1 MARNAILAPMGAIHG
16 ALDKVTRPPVLSIF
30 AILFAVL
37 TTLGLVVY
45 DLSLDGPVSESGE
58 VVPGD
63 YMAFETGAVLLAEG
77 RGREL
82 YDLDVQY
89 ATQAR
94 LAGMPLKDW
103 QPYVNPPLL
112 AILLRPFAGLPYVQG
127 FWVYAA
133 AMVVAG
139 ILGALT
145 LAALVPALARTPIER
160 ATVAL
165 LALAFHPIART
176 TFGGQNT
183 VLTWALVTG
192 SLWALVRGRVVL
204 AGVLVGLLSYKPQYV
219 PFLVLALLVTRCW
232 TTLVV
237 AAGVTLAHYA
247 LGAVL
252 LSPDWPL
259 RMLAAMRA
267 YRPMEWHDNVR
278 THFSLV
284 PFFDY
289 AVGGGAGRVLSAL
302 GVLAVLVGLFVSLR
316 RVRDVRAVWALCLV
330 AGMLCSPHLQYYDF
344 GVLVLPV
351 ALGLDVLARRGTP
364 ATLPLRLVVAVIY
377 VGYPWFYMA
386 AERIGFQPLTPWT
399 IAIFA
404 WLCALAGPDRA

>member
-1 MARNAILAPMGAIHG
+1 MGAIHG

-30 AILFAVL
+30 AILFGVL
-37 TTLGLVVY
+37 TALLGLGYVV
-45 DLSLDGPVSESGE
+45 SLDGPVSDKNE

-77 RGREL
+77 HGSQL
-82 YDLDVQY
+82 YDLDLQK
-89 ATQAR
+89 ATQDR
-94 LAGMPLKDW
+94 LAGMPLKEW

-112 AILLRPFAGLPYVQG
+112 AIVLRPFVGLPYVQG

-133 AMVVAG
+133 AMAVAG
-139 ILGALT
+139 ILGSLA

-219 PFLVLALLVTRCW
+219 PYLVLALLLTRAW
-232 TTLVV
+232 TTLAV

-252 LSPDWPL
+252 LAPDWPL

-289 AVGGGAGRVLSAL
+289 AVGGAGGRVLAAL
-302 GVLAVLVGLFVSLR
+302 AAIAVLGALLVSLR
-316 RVRDVRAVWALCLV
+316 RVRDVRLVWALCLV
-330 AGMLCSPHLQYYDF
+330 AGMLLSPHLQYYDF
-344 GVLVLPV
+344 GVLVLPA
-351 ALGLDVLARRGTP
+351 ALGLDALARRGAP

-386 AERIGFQPLTPWT
+386 ADRIGFQPLTLWT

-404 WLCALAGPDRA
+404 WLCALARGA

>member
-1 MARNAILAPMGAIHG
+1 MGAIHG

-30 AILFAVL
+30 AILFGVL
-37 TTLGLVVY
+37 TALLGLSYVV
-45 DLSLDGPVSESGE
+45 SLDGPVSEKHE

-77 RGREL
+77 RGAEL
-82 YDLDVQY
+82 YDLDLQH
-89 ATQAR
+89 ATQER
-94 LAGMPLKDW
+94 LAGMPLPKW
-103 QPYVNPPLL
+103 APYVNPPLL
-112 AILLRPFAGLPYVQG
+112 AMLLRPFAGLPYVQG

-133 AMVVAG
+133 AMAIAA
-139 ILGALT
+139 ILGGFAL
-145 LAALVPALARTPIER
+145 AGLVPALARTPLDG

-183 VLTWALVTG
+183 VMTWALVTG

-204 AGVLVGLLSYKPQYV
+204 TGVLVGLLSYKPQYV
-219 PFLVLALLVTRCW
+219 PFLVLALLLARAW
-232 TTLVV
+232 TTVAV
-237 AAGVTLAHYA
+237 AAAVTFAHYA
-247 LGAVL
+247 LGALL

-267 YRPMEWHDNVR
+267 YRPMEWQHNVQ

-289 AVGGGAGRVLSAL
+289 AVGGAYGRVLAA
-302 GVLAVLVGLFVSLR
+302 VAILAVLGALFVSLR
-316 RVRDVRAVWALCLV
+316 RVRDVRMRWALCLV
-330 AGMLCSPHLQYYDF
+330 AGMLLSPHLQYYDF

-351 ALGLDVLARRGTP
+351 ALGLDELARRGTP

-377 VGYPWFYMA
+377 VGYPWFYMYA
-386 AERIGFQPLTPWT
+386 DRIGFQPLTLWT
-399 IAIFA
+399 IAIFV
-404 WLCALAGPDRA
+404 WLCALARPDNGQLQRG

>member
-1 MARNAILAPMGAIHG
+1 MGAIHG

-30 AILFAVL
+30 AILFGFL
-37 TTLGLVVY
+37 TALLGLSYV
-45 DLSLDGPVSESGE
+45 LSLDGPISEKNE
-58 VVPGD
+58 AVPGD

-94 LAGMPLKDW
+94 LAGKELADW

-127 FWVYAA
+127 FWIYAA
-133 AMVVAG
+133 AMIVAG
-139 ILGALT
+139 ILGSLAL
-145 LAALVPALARTPIER
+145 AGIVPALARTPLER
-160 ATVAL
+160 VTVIL

-176 TFGGQNT
+176 MFGGQNT
-183 VLTWALVTG
+183 VLTWAIVTG
-192 SLWALVRGRVVL
+192 SLWALVHGRAVL
-204 AGVLVGLLSYKPQYV
+204 AGVLIGLLSYKPQYV
-219 PFLVLALLVTRCW
+219 PFLVLALLLTRAW
-232 TTLVV
+232 TTLAV
-237 AAGVTLAHYA
+237 AAGVALLHYA
-247 LGAVL
+247 LAAVL

-289 AVGGGAGRVLSAL
+289 AVGGVAGRVLAAL
-302 GVLAVLVGLFVSLR
+302 AAFGVLAALFASVRRARDLRLVWS
-316 RVRDVRAVWALCLV
+316 LCLV
-330 AGMLCSPHLQYYDF
+330 AGMLLSPHLQYYDF

-351 ALGLDVLARRGTP
+351 AVGLDALARRDSP

-386 AERIGFQPLTPWT
+386 AEGIGFQPLTLWMV
-399 IAIFA
+399 AIFG
-404 WLCALAGPDRA
+404 WLCAIARRS

>member
-1 MARNAILAPMGAIHG
+1 MGAIHG

-30 AILFAVL
+30 AILFGVL
-37 TTLGLVVY
+37 TALLGLTYVG
-45 DLSLDGPVSESGE
+45 SLDGPVSDNGE

-77 RGREL
+77 HGPAL

-94 LAGMPLKDW
+94 LAGMPLADW

-112 AILLRPFAGLPYVQG
+112 AILLRPLAALPYVQG

-133 AMVVAG
+133 AMAVAG
-139 ILGALT
+139 ILGSLALVG
-145 LAALVPALARTPIER
+145 LVPALARAPLER
-160 ATVAL
+160 VTVAL

-219 PFLVLALLVTRCW
+219 PFLVLALCLTRAW
-232 TTLVV
+232 TTLAV
-237 AAGVTLAHYA
+237 AAAVTLAHYA
-247 LGAVL
+247 LGAWL

-259 RMLAAMRA
+259 RMLAAMRD
-267 YRPMEWHDNVR
+267 YRPMEWHDNVK

-289 AVGGGAGRVLSAL
+289 ALGGATGRVLAAL
-302 GVLAVLVGLFVSLR
+302 GAIAVLGALFVSLR
-316 RVRDVRAVWALCLV
+316 RVRDVRVVWALCLV
-330 AGMLCSPHLQYYDF
+330 AGMLLSPHLQYYDF

-386 AERIGFQPLTPWT
+386 ADRVGFQPLTAWT

-404 WLCALAGPDRA
+404 WLCAVGACSA

>member
-1 MARNAILAPMGAIHG
+1 MGAIHG

-30 AILFAVL
+30 AILFGVL
-37 TTLGLVVY
+37 TALLGLTYV
-45 DLSLDGPVSESGE
+45 LSLDGPVSEKGE

-63 YMAFETGAVLLAEG
+63 YMAFETGALLLADG
-77 RGREL
+77 RGRDL
-82 YDLDVQY
+82 YDLDLQK
-89 ATQAR
+89 ATQEK
-94 LAGMPLKDW
+94 LAGMPLAEW

-139 ILGALT
+139 ILGSLA
-145 LAALVPALARTPIER
+145 LAALVPALARTPLER

-183 VLTWALVTG
+183 VLTWAIVTG
-192 SLWALVRGRVVL
+192 SLWALVRGRAVL

-219 PFLVLALLVTRCW
+219 PFLVLALVLTRAW
-232 TTLVV
+232 TTLAV
-237 AAGVTLAHYA
+237 AAAVTLAHYA
-247 LGAVL
+247 LGALL

-289 AVGGGAGRVLSAL
+289 AVGSPTGRVLAAL
-302 GVLAVLVGLFVSLR
+302 GAIAVLGVLFVSLR
-316 RVRDVRAVWALCLV
+316 RVRDVRVVWALCLV
-330 AGMLCSPHLQYYDF
+330 AGMLLSPHLQYYDF

-351 ALGLDVLARRGTP
+351 ALGLDAIAGRGKP
-364 ATLPLRLVVAVIY
+364 ATLPLRLVVAILY

-386 AERIGFQPLTPWT
+386 ADGIGFQPLTPWT
-399 IAIFA
+399 IVIFA
-404 WLCALAGPDRA
+404 WLCALATRG